1 MCWSGR
7 TQENNPH
14 PCGSCPTPARGA
26 LPVRR
31 RAARAAWGVVP
42 VIEHGPALHLCP
54 QPRRRGPCF
63 LIPAASACQQPLPK
77 KGRLGRPA
85 RPVRAFAGQ
94 RQATRPRHAATAP
107 WAARR
112 QIRYPARYPRAIFD
126 SAILAKYFI
135 SWQEWQGSNLR
146 PPVLET
152 GALPIELHSYRGSD
166 IAADPRRSSI
176 GNAPIARA
184 KRSTGPD
191 RAAAACAPAST

>member
-1 MCWSGR
+1 MRQLSDASQRRLAGTETGR
-7 TQENNPH
+7 
-14 PCGSCPTPARGA
+14 PCGLGGCPRYRARPCLTPLPPAPKAGTVLFDSCRQRLPTTPAQKR
-26 LPVRR
+26 PPRSPS
-31 RAARAAWGVVP
+31 AAR
-42 VIEHGPALHLCP
+42 
-54 QPRRRGPCF
+54 PRVC
-63 LIPAASACQQPLPK
+63 
-77 KGRLGRPA
+77 
-85 RPVRAFAGQ
+85 RATAG
-94 RQATRPRHAATAP
+94 TRPRHAATAP